1 MAKSAQDKFNEFL
14 AESRETSQ
22 AITELTSASFEF
34 YGNYAYTAGFLE
46 SMIKD
51 VIAELPKAR
60 RAEVRE
66 QFLRRAQS
74 IRNQIMVDT
83 LSQTAV

>member
-1 MAKSAQDKFNEFL
+1 MARSAQDKFNEFL

-22 AITELTSASFEF
+22 AVSELTSASFEF
-34 YGNYAYTAGFLE
+34 YGNYAYATGFLE

-60 RAEVRE
+60 RAEVRR
-66 QFLRRAQS
+66 QFQQRAQS
-74 IRNQIMVDT
+74 IRNQMLVDT